1 MELLRL
7 NIQMFADGKVV
18 IDTDLN
24 KKGFESGL
32 SKMQSIAKTGFKA
45 VGTAVGVASTAVAG
59 LVGKAVTM
67 AGELEQNVGGAEAVF
82 GNLGDTISDM
92 TTTIQEYDKA
102 TGEIIQKTAS
112 LEEVSTEAYKNMG
125 VSQSDYL
132 SNLNKMGSL
141 MQGSGIDQQKALDL
155 SSQAMQRAADV
166 ASIMGIDVN
175 SAMESIAGAAKG
187 NFTMMDN
194 LGVAMNAT
202 TIEAYALSKGID
214 QSYNEMDNATKVG
227 LAMEMFLEKTSYAA
241 GNYAKENETFAGS
254 FQTLKAATSN
264 FLSGSG
270 GIEEVADALISFGG
284 ILVESITQMAPTIVE
299 GLVSLTETL
308 LPQIPIL
315 LEALMPAV
323 LEGAIALINGLVA
336 IFPALITIIQQNL
349 PTIVQGAITIVQT
362 LLTTILTML
371 PQILEMGITVLLEL
385 VQGIIEAIPELIPA
399 IIQCIDTMLSTLI
412 SFLPD
417 LIIAGLDLL
426 MALVFG
432 IVDNINEIIDATL
445 YLIGELIATL
455 LRPDMLTKII
465 MAAIELVMALIIG
478 LMKAIPDLVL
488 AIPKIIA
495 AIVDTFR
502 NMDWGKIGK
511 DILNGIING
520 FLDIGNLI
528 WNAVKKVGNSMLGA
542 IQKFF
547 GIASPSKL
555 MRDKVGRY
563 LTQGIGVGF
572 EDELDTVY
580 NDMQRALDFETDK
593 MSANVQASGTYQMA
607 MTGMPTFNL
616 LDNSEHS
623 TQLVVNGKVLAEV
636 VNTENRNR
644 EVAAS

>member
-1 MELLRL
+1 MELLKL

-18 IDTDLN
+18 IDTDLDS
-24 KKGFESGL
+24 KGFKSGL
-32 SKMQSIAKTGFKA
+32 SKMQSIAKTGFGVIA
-45 VGTAVGVASTAVAG
+45 GAVGVASTAIAA
-59 LVGKAVTM
+59 LVGKSVTM
-67 AGELEQNVGGAEAVF
+67 AGELEQNLGGAKAVF
-82 GNLGDTISDM
+82 GELGEEIRDM
-92 TTTIQEYDKA
+92 QIAFKNDD
-102 TGEIIQKTAS
+102 GSTAYFKS
-112 LEEVSTEAYKNMG
+112 LEATSLNAFQTMG
-125 VSQSDYL
+125 LAQSEYL
-132 SNLNKMGSL
+132 ATINKMGSL
-141 MQGSGIDQQKALDL
+141 MQGAGLDTQRSLQL
-155 SSQAMQRAADV
+155 SSEAMQRAADV

-202 TIEAYALSKGID
+202 TIEAYAMSKGIEE
-214 QSYNEMDNATKVG
+214 SYNEMDNATKVG
-227 LAMEMFLEKTSYAA
+227 LAMEMFLEKTAYAA

-264 FLSGSG
+264 FLSGAG
-270 GIEEVADALISFGG
+270 GIEEVADALVSFGG
-284 ILVESITQMAPTIVE
+284 ILVESITNMAPTIVE

-315 LEALMPAV
+315 LESLMPAV
-323 LEGAIALINGLVA
+323 LEGAISLINGLVA
-336 IFPALITIIQQNL
+336 IFPALMTMIQQNL
-349 PTIVQGAITIVQT
+349 PTIIKGAMTIVQT
-362 LLTTILTML
+362 LLNTILTML
-371 PQILEMGITVLLEL
+371 PQILEMGITILLEL
-385 VQGIIEAIPELIPA
+385 VQGIIEAIPQLIPA
-399 IIQCIDTMLSTLI
+399 IIECINTMLSTLI

-417 LIIAGLDLL
+417 LIIAGFDLL

-432 IVDNINEIIDATL
+432 IIDNINEIIDAVL

-455 LRPDMLTKII
+455 MRPDILTKII
-465 MAAIELVMALIIG
+465 MAGIELTMALIVG
-478 LMKAIPDLVL
+478 LIKAIPDIVM

-502 NMDWGKIGK
+502 NMNWGQIGK
-511 DILNGIING
+511 DILKGIING

-572 EDELDTVY
+572 EDELDSVY

-607 MTGMPTFNL
+607 MAGTPTFNL
-616 LDNSEHS
+616 LDNSNNT
-623 TQLVVNGKVLAEV
+623 TQLVVNGRVLAEV

-644 EVAAS
+644 EVASS